1 MPPPL
6 DPLCLTASSREWG
19 GDQRGRQQWQR
30 CCRFSLLLLLLLLS
44 LKFKAYKVIKLY
56 ATSFV
61 SETKKEIDTA
71 RDRDRGWIE
80 GGNSGSFSRKC
91 WAFLDRLLLCAVVA
105 AAYC

>member
-1 MPPPL
+1 MGIRGEGNSGR
-6 DPLCLTASSREWG
+6 DAAASSAAAAA
-19 GDQRGRQQWQR
+19 
-30 CCRFSLLLLLLLLS
+30 LLLLLLLLS

-91 WAFLDRLLLCAVVA
+91 WAFLDRLLLSAVVA